1 MNRVNDWPRG
11 FRWHAG
17 SWNAVTI
24 WLISTRRP
32 RCLLHQIAFCNEP
45 GGGGGTWVK
54 ACWVCAAG
62 LPEPLPPP
70 RSLSIYVSTL
80 HWMRNLLSF
89 SPPPSPV
96 HMCTHINF
104 MLHVCGCKYEPFHFS
119 KDLYWLNE
127 VLECSITRLKLQ
139 SNAHS
144 VQMTLYPCQRE
155 PSW

>member
-1 MNRVNDWPRG
+1 
-11 FRWHAG
+11 
-17 SWNAVTI
+17 
-24 WLISTRRP
+24 
-32 RCLLHQIAFCNEP
+32 
-45 GGGGGTWVK
+45 
-54 ACWVCAAG
+54 
-62 LPEPLPPP
+62 
-70 RSLSIYVSTL
+70 
-80 HWMRNLLSF
+80 
-89 SPPPSPV
+89 
-96 HMCTHINF
+96 